1 VGNVAPH
8 VTSNRPPPPEPSWRR
23 VLLSVLLW
31 PFKLL
36 LALLILFEEW
46 GWEPLQALLA
56 RIGAWPGFRVLEAWV
71 RRLPPYAALA
81 LFALPALA
89 LLPVK
94 LLALWLIG
102 RGKGWLGALI
112 IVATKLVGTAVVARL
127 FTLTQPALMR
137 LGWFARFHAR
147 WAAWKARLLAQ
158 MRASWA
164 WQAVAALAARIRAGL
179 RALRRWLG

>member
-1 VGNVAPH
+1 MSFKSRLIA
-8 VTSNRPPPPEPSWRR
+8 
-23 VLLSVLLW
+23 LLLW

-56 RIGAWPGFRVLEAWV
+56 RIGAWPGFRTIEAWI

-81 LFALPALA
+81 LFTLPALA

-102 RGKGWLGALI
+102 RGKGWLGVALI
-112 IVATKLVGTAVVARL
+112 VGAKLVGTAVVARL
-127 FTLTQPALMR
+127 FSLTQPALMS
-137 LGWFARFHAR
+137 LGWFARAHAR
-147 WAAWKARLLAQ
+147 WTAWKAELLAQ
-158 MRASWA
+158 IRASWA
-164 WQAVAALAARIRAGL
+164 WHAAKVFSDGIRTAL
-179 RALRRWLG
+179 RALFRSVK